1 MGLVQGGHGDM
12 VRFGEAFFLLRVD
25 ILGPDVDILVAL
37 VGIEGE
43 ESRHLRSQ
51 EFRLPYLGTSV
62 HLGVKGPQAQDVARG
77 HGVDNHQLAR
87 MAGVVAQDGRHQRRL
102 GGRGDGG
109 ERHGGGIDIHIGRA
123 LAGRAGR
130 AVTRLVHLPG
140 DGEGHAAHGGGH
152 GPGEVELGH
161 IARRAGLERDLHFL
175 LAGGNRHV
183 GVATVAFQHHFTID
197 TLVEPYLGIV
207 AAHILRVIVQEH
219 LLVTA
224 LRGNIDVSIVNPAVV
239 ACVIVDRHL
248 DVQLVHT
255 GRGHEIE
262 SGVLILVGQ
271 CSLRKG

>member
-1 MGLVQGGHGDM
+1 MG
-12 VRFGEAFFLLRVD
+12 
-25 ILGPDVDILVAL
+25 
-37 VGIEGE
+37 
-43 ESRHLRSQ
+43 S
-51 EFRLPYLGTSV
+51 
-62 HLGVKGPQAQDVARG
+62 QAQNVASG
-77 HGVDNHQLAR
+77 HGVDNHRLAR

-130 AVTRLVHLPG
+130 AVTRLVHLPA

-161 IARRAGLERDLHFL
+161 IVRRAGLERYLRTL
-175 LAGGNRHV
+175 LVGGDHHV
-183 GVATVAFQHHFTID
+183 GIAAVALQQYFTVD
-197 TLVEPYLGIV
+197 SLVEPRRGIG
-207 AAHILRVIVQEH
+207 AALILRFIVEEH

-239 ACVIVDRHL
+239 AFVIVDRHL

-255 GRGHEIE
+255 GRGHDIE

-271 CSLRKG
+271 CSLRKD